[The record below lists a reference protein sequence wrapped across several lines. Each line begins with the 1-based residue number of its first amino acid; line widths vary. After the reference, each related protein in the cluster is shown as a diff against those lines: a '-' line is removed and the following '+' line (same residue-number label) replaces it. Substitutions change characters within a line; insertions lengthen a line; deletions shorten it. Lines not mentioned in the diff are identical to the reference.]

1 MPNLNLQPR
10 CKRCSSLQHS
20 TQECP
25 RVNPPELRP
34 PPPVVQCPPLPIT
47 LPLVSP
53 PLPLVSPPPLFA
65 VEEKNLKR
73 WWTSTNWEWIPVC
86 SECKLPPKTCACNL
100 PDKRVRIQKSK
111 DWQTSINCTRLF
123 VAVVVVVK
131 HLCLFNIYLLWWCT
145 FLRSRMQG

>member
-34 PPPVVQCPPLPIT
+34 PPPVVQCPPLPIPLPLVSPPLPLVSPPLPLVSPPLPLVSPP

-111 DWQTSINCTRLF
+111 D
-123 VAVVVVVK
+123 
-131 HLCLFNIYLLWWCT
+131 
-145 FLRSRMQG
+145 